1 MTPSYLGRLL
11 LLSSAGFFLVHMVV
25 EALIALL
32 APAAVRR
39 AGIMRPE
46 RGARFLLRLRL
57 LPAGFAAIV
66 VVMLCVPSYL
76 RFEPRVAEEEVGFA
90 CLAAA
95 ILGAALCVT
104 AISRTLRALLRS
116 SRYLRECGGLE
127 SSVEGETVWIIKQN
141 AGLALAGILHPRL
154 LISRAALRELSADQ
168 LAAAVRHERAHRAS
182 RDNLKR
188 LLILLAPGIFPGMR
202 SIENAWVKCAEW
214 AADDQAAGGD
224 ADRSAVLAEALVR
237 VARLQGGVG
246 MPPLVA
252 SLVEADEDLSR
263 RVDRLLEAPVY
274 PSTLPGETV
283 ALCGA
288 VLLAVALAASPTS
301 LRVVHQLLER
311 LLD

>member
-95 ILGAALCVT
+95 ILGAKHPQFRERLK
-104 AISRTLRALLRS
+104 
-116 SRYLRECGGLE
+116 RY
-127 SSVEGETVWIIKQN
+127 
-141 AGLALAGILHPRL
+141 
-154 LISRAALRELSADQ
+154 RAAQTRKVMEQPDPRRGKPEPKS
-168 LAAAVRHERAHRAS
+168 ER
-182 RDNLKR
+182 DK
-188 LLILLAPGIFPGMR
+188 
-202 SIENAWVKCAEW
+202 K
-214 AADDQAAGGD
+214 
-224 ADRSAVLAEALVR
+224 
-237 VARLQGGVG
+237 
-246 MPPLVA
+246 
-252 SLVEADEDLSR
+252 
-263 RVDRLLEAPVY
+263 
-274 PSTLPGETV
+274 
-283 ALCGA
+283 
-288 VLLAVALAASPTS
+288 
-301 LRVVHQLLER
+301 
-311 LLD
+311 